1 MSDLQDHKPVESEN
15 ADAEMQAIK
24 HETKPTASAGGDV
37 PPDIVQREQL
47 GEEPMDTSTTDQ
59 ADQAAGSSAGVND
72 KEVAME
78 CD

>member
-15 ADAEMQAIK
+15 ADGEVQAIK

-37 PPDIVQREQL
+37 PPDIVHREQL